1 MPTASGLSVAVKS
14 TLIPGNVVG
23 EHKVPG
29 GLRPVDTLLAV
40 LEVTEGVP
48 PTKVDRTAEF
58 SITAGKAGTI
68 QNTTTNTTG
77 KYLLVVWA
85 KAN

>member
-1 MPTASGLSVAVKS
+1 MPTLSGISVAIKS
-14 TLIPGNVVG
+14 SIVPGGVVG
-23 EHKVPG
+23 EFKVPG
-29 GLRPVDTLLAV
+29 GLKPGDTLLSV
-40 LEVTEGVP
+40 VEVTDGAP

-77 KYLLVVWA
+77 KYLAVMWA